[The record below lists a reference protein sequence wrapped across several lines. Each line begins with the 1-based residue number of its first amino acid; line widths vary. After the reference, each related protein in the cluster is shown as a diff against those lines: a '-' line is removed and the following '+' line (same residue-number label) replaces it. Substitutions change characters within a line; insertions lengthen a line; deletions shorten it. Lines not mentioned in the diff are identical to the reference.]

1 MNGLSVTIKGHLAA
15 QIAKKGDIDV
25 KTAEY
30 RAKQKKTTGTVIR
43 IEKDYRLYPPQLKL

>member
-30 RAKQKKTTGTVIR
+30 RAKQKKTPGRVIR